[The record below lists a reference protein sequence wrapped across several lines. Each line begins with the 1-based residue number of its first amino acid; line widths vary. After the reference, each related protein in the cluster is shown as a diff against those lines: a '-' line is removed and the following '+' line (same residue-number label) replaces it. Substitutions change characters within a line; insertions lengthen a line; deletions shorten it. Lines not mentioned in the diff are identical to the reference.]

1 MKYPRSVIFVSFY
14 IQFVMQSF
22 YFSACKI
29 IVHIFGLV
37 SEKKFVLP
45 KNPFKIFSKNWS
57 FWIITFFFSSL
68 WFLSVWWQQNFFF
81 SGLFEFHISFPFICK
96 FKLLVPGNSV
106 VLKYLSFG
114 ENNNLNITLDN
125 IKFLSRWKVQ
135 TSYFVLFCQLA
146 ILCLYRFYYVNN
158 L

>member
-37 SEKKFVLP
+37 SEKSLIYQKIHF
-45 KNPFKIFSKNWS
+45 KNFQDLVFLNNHI
-57 FWIITFFFSSL
+57 FFFNIMIL
-68 WFLSVWWQQNFFF
+68 KCMMATEFFF
-81 SGLFEFHISFPFICK
+81 FRIIWVSYFIPFYLWIQVTC
-96 FKLLVPGNSV
+96 NSV

-114 ENNNLNITLDN
+114 ENDNLNITLDN

-135 TSYFVLFCQLA
+135 TSYWFVFFSWQFCVC
-146 ILCLYRFYYVNN
+146 IDFIMWTTCSG
-158 L
+158 

>member
-57 FWIITFFFSSL
+57 FWIITFFFHHYD
-68 WFLSVWWQQNFFF
+68 FKVYDGNRIFF

-135 TSYFVLFCQLA
+135 TSYFVLSAGNFV
-146 ILCLYRFYYVNN
+146 FV
-158 L
+158 

>member
-37 SEKKFVLP
+37 SEKCLIYQKIHLKFFQELFFL
-45 KNPFKIFSKNWS
+45 NNHI
-57 FWIITFFFSSL
+57 FFSTL

-81 SGLFEFHISFPFICK
+81 RIIWVSYFIPFYLWIQVTC
-96 FKLLVPGNSV
+96 NSV

-114 ENNNLNITLDN
+114 ENDNMNITLDN

>member
-22 YFSACKI
+22 NFSACKI

-57 FWIITFFFSSL
+57 FWIITFFFFIIMIL
-68 WFLSVWWQQNFFF
+68 KCMMATEFFF
-81 SGLFEFHISFPFICK
+81 FRIIWVSYFIPFYLWIQVTSC
-96 FKLLVPGNSV
+96 NSV

-114 ENNNLNITLDN
+114 ENDNLNITLDN

-135 TSYFVLFCQLA
+135 TSYWFVFFSA
-146 ILCLYRFYYVNN
+146 GNFVFV
-158 L
+158 